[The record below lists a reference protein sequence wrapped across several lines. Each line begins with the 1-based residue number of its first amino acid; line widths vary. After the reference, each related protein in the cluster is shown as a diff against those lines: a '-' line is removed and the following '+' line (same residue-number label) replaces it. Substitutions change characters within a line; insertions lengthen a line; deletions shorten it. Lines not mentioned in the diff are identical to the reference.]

1 MSLHTI
7 KPVKLEYSRPI
18 RKGKSNK
25 NVGVLRGNSELD
37 YRLLD
42 KGRLKDNE
50 VIQKTIHAYHYWFLF
65 LKLSL
70 ELESQNATMIMK
82 FEQTNKEIKTKFKP
96 AVHQKIKVLRSKYKG
111 WDLDQV
117 LTQSFNVWWK
127 SHRHLFSEQIC
138 DVLDDSLFLKKL
150 YKILYVPNS
159 KLKFSKF
166 SAGVNITSP
175 CLTS

>member
-70 ELESQNATMIMK
+70 ELESQNATMIMNRIEK
-82 FEQTNKEIKTKFKP
+82 KRKEK
-96 AVHQKIKVLRSKYKG
+96 KI
-111 WDLDQV
+111 
-117 LTQSFNVWWK
+117 F
-127 SHRHLFSEQIC
+127 
-138 DVLDDSLFLKKL
+138 
-150 YKILYVPNS
+150 
-159 KLKFSKF
+159 
-166 SAGVNITSP
+166 
-175 CLTS
+175 